1 MLFLMVFFLE
11 RVFEYS
17 LVKTN
22 EYSKPEKWHSG
33 QPYEDPIRTIKV
45 ENHSLCFGLFCKT
58 ALETP
63 GYWLGIC
70 RPNTNTHR
78 TKNSVGNLTLI
89 LTSTKFTR
97 QTMPDCKGGTK

>member
-1 MLFLMVFFLE
+1 MLYSVF
-11 RVFEYS
+11 
-17 LVKTN
+17 
-22 EYSKPEKWHSG
+22 SG
-33 QPYEDPIRTIKV
+33 VENPIRTIKV

-70 RPNTNTHR
+70 RPNTHR

-97 QTMPDCKGGTK
+97 QTMPDCRYEMKQGTEHQPFEDEQGLLVAYVMLH